1 MRTTKL
7 VFMVLF
13 GLAMIDFP
21 TGQSLNAATT
31 IKISDLSFAS
41 TSQPVSPP
49 PPPENFHNLKDG
61 VASVYANKFS
71 GRKTASGQKFCQN
84 ELTAAHRSLPL
95 GTKVLVT
102 NMHNFKSVEVSIND
116 RGPKPAGRVIDLSG
130 AAAEKIGIKK
140 TGKALVK
147 LEIVSVASEG

>member
-1 MRTTKL
+1 
-7 VFMVLF
+7 
-13 GLAMIDFP
+13 
-21 TGQSLNAATT
+21 
-31 IKISDLSFAS
+31 
-41 TSQPVSPP
+41 
-49 PPPENFHNLKDG
+49 
-61 VASVYANKFS
+61 VASVYANKFI